1 MAEGSEVPEHAR
13 RHMANRKTEIDVT
26 PGATLE
32 VHTKGRK
39 TFDVSDKESVLFAQ
53 TQQVT

>member
-13 RHMANRKTEIDVT
+13 RHMANRKTEIDIT

-32 VHTKGRK
+32 VYTKKRK

-53 TQQVT
+53 TQQMT